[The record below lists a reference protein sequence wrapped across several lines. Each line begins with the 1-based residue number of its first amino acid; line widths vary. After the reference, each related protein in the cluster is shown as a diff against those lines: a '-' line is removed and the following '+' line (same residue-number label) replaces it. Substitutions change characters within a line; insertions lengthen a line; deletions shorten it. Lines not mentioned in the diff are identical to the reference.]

1 METRRAI
8 DLRVPLL
15 FVQTLEGGAGIQNG
29 DLSSDS
35 CGRLIF
41 LGTDFVVVYTGATYG
56 PAEIGISVQ
65 TTPPAATM
73 TGWETI
79 EEGTF
84 AVTGPLS
91 LIPHPAGTET
101 SIEDIAG
108 LTRVDDVSL
117 GLWHIRVHARGRDAD
132 RGDVAV
138 LLQLWPTE
146 HPLPLTTVK
155 IGDSYVPQ
163 MLTTVPTQPAP
174 PPATDTAGAVHGSTV
189 HREGSA
195 DAVTEQW
202 TRIAHW
208 LRTNLTSSPIAG
220 ADRAQ
225 ITRAVDTT
233 GVEWP
238 DELTAFFEQVNG
250 FPHENWV
257 ALMPAHELFDLDR
270 LVEERQM
277 ELDIWGELDEEM
289 GGAPVR
295 GNSAGTTAFTYLP
308 EFLPFAGLD
317 GNLLFIDTRP
327 GDLYGCITEFDNVD
341 TDTAG
346 PRWASLTA
354 MLSDLADSL
363 ETGAAFGGGWKR
375 AVTDGNLNWQYLP

>member
-1 METRRAI
+1 MDTHRTI

-15 FVQTLEGGAGIQNG
+15 FVQTLDDGAGIQNG

-41 LGTDFVVVYTGATYG
+41 LGTDFVVVYAGATYG
-56 PAEIGISVQ
+56 PAEVGISVR
-65 TTPPAATM
+65 TTPPTATM
-73 TGWETI
+73 TAWETI

-91 LIPHPAGTET
+91 LIPHPAGTE
-101 SIEDIAG
+101 SIVEDIAG
-108 LTRVDDVSL
+108 LTTVDGVSP

-138 LLQLWPTE
+138 LLQLWPAE
-146 HPLPLTTVK
+146 QPLPLTTVK

-163 MLTTVPTQPAP
+163 MLSSVPTQPAP
-174 PPATDTAGAVHGSTV
+174 PRATVQ
-189 HREGSA
+189 REASA

-208 LRTNLTSSPIAG
+208 LRTNLTSVPIAG

-225 ITRAVDTT
+225 IIQAIEAT

-238 DELTAFFEQVNG
+238 GELTAFFEQING
-250 FPHENWV
+250 FPHEDWA
-257 ALMPAHELFDLDR
+257 ALLPAHELFGLER

-289 GGAPVR
+289 GGAPAGGR
-295 GNSAGTTAFTYLP
+295 SAGETAFTYLP
-308 EFLPFAGLD
+308 EFIPFAGLD

-327 GDLYGCITEFDNVD
+327 GDLHGCVTEFDKVD
-341 TDTAG
+341 TDAAG

-363 ETGAAFGGGWKR
+363 ETGAAFGGGWTP
-375 AVTDGNLNWQYLP
+375 AVTDGKLSWQYRP